1 MKKTVFFLLIFLV
14 IGRYMIANSLQTD
27 FNEKSDKV
35 YFAKTFAGWAFDI
48 GKNTKDVVDYAADKD
63 WLPEVNDTNNTN
75 SSED

>member
-1 MKKTVFFLLIFLV
+1 MKKTVFFLLAFLV
-14 IGRYMIANSLQTD
+14 IGGFIISKNLNTD
-27 FNEKSDKV
+27 FDNTEQKV
-35 YFAKTFAGWAFDI
+35 TFAKTFAGWAFDI